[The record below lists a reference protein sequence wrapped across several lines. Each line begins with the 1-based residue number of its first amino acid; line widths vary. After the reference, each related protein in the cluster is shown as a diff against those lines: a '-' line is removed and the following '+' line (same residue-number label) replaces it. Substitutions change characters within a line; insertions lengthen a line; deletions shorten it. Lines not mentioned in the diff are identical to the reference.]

1 MVSLIIYCITA
12 VTINSVLITVIIAL
26 LLIIASVLITNSC
39 RCSIVFEDNRENL
52 SKQILSVQFL
62 SSTLKKLYIIESF
75 QILGV
80 PWWSSG

>member
-62 SSTLKKLYIIESF
+62 SSTLKKLHIIESF